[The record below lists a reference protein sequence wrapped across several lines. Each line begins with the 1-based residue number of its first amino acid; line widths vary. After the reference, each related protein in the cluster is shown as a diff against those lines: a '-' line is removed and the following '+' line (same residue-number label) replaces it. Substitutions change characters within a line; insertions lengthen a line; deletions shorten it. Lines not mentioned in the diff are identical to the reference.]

1 MFVLGF
7 LCYSITLRTMAA
19 DNKIRIHSFP
29 MDLRQHPDDHR
40 RSVKPPDAAIFG
52 NQIQF
57 TALRDLEGDYK
68 KSLDTYTI
76 K

>member
-1 MFVLGF
+1 
-7 LCYSITLRTMAA
+7 
-19 DNKIRIHSFP
+19 
-29 MDLRQHPDDHR
+29 MDPRQHPDDHR